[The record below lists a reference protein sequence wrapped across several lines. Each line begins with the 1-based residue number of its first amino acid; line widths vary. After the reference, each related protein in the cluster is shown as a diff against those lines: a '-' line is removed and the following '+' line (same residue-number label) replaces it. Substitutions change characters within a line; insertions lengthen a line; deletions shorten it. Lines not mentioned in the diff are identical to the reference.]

1 MEFAASGAEG
11 EPCLCPRVG
20 GVQIDRMGPGCTNPV
35 GGRR

>member
-11 EPCLCPRVG
+11 EPCLYTRAG
-20 GVQIDRMGPGCTNPV
+20 GVQIDRMGPGCTNPM